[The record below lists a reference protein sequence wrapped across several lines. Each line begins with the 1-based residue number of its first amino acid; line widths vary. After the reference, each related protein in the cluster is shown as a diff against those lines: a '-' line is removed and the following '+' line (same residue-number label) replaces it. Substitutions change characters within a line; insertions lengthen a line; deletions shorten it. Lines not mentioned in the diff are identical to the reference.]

1 MCVIFWNESNSSI
14 GLDWGIFCNWCVF
27 LGRGIHGGGLEQ
39 PLEESLILQVCVEE
53 TSNLPKIQRSPVPP
67 IKLTFCLC
75 QSNCLCRFF
84 AFIFAF
90 DFVFVFKETTIL
102 PQFNGACQSLQLNL
116 HSQFPYLSSSLSF
129 LSFSLEDIV
138 LTFVT
143 RIYYSIFTF
152 QYQSCCTRGNNFSS
166 LQTLAIVHQFLKL
179 RKYEYCAKATKVMTE
194 LFLEDSEFLFLA
206 ISVISYQT
214 RLLRVSQNRLQSLK
228 YSDINISRACV
239 VRGEL

>member
-1 MCVIFWNESNSSI
+1 ME
-14 GLDWGIFCNWCVF
+14 
-27 LGRGIHGGGLEQ
+27 E

-53 TSNLPKIQRSPVPP
+53 TSNLPKIQRSLVPP

-138 LTFVT
+138 LTFVI
-143 RIYYSIFTF
+143 RIYSSPFNINQAVQGGIISHHFKLWPSF
-152 QYQSCCTRGNNFSS
+152 INFSS
-166 LQTLAIVHQFLKL
+166 YENMNIVQ
-179 RKYEYCAKATKVMTE
+179 R
-194 LFLEDSEFLFLA
+194 
-206 ISVISYQT
+206 QR
-214 RLLRVSQNRLQSLK
+214 RL
-228 YSDINISRACV
+228 
-239 VRGEL
+239 